1 MCHLI
6 EFATQPSP
14 FNQAALE
21 AIAAAFAFD
30 VPRVA
35 LLVLPADASVR
46 RAVFDLRLLGV
57 NAYGLDVLDTARGGA
72 YLLQH
77 GTQTEANP
85 TLLVSTLATTRG
97 LDLPDLTHVFI
108 LGVPE
113 ALTPD
118 AYLHVAGRVGRF
130 GKPGKVVAVLES
142 RQKVAGKRKGKTAYK
157 DEPKWLNNIYQAID
171 VIPTKFEHFGDAEE
185 QERSPESSP

>member
-1 MCHLI
+1 M
-6 EFATQPSP
+6 
-14 FNQAALE
+14 
-21 AIAAAFAFD
+21 
-30 VPRVA
+30 A

-57 NAYGLDVLDTARGGA
+57 NAHGLDVLDTARGGA

-77 GTQTEANP
+77 GTQPEADP

-108 LGVPE
+108 LGIPE
-113 ALTPD
+113 ALTAD

-130 GKPGKVVAVLES
+130 GKPGKVVTVLES
-142 RQKVAGKRKGKTAYK
+142 RRQVAGKRKDKIAYK
-157 DEPKWLNNIYQAID
+157 DEPKWLNKIYRAID
-171 VIPTKFEHFGDAEE
+171 VTPTKFEHFGDAEE
-185 QERSPESSP
+185 QEHEHERSPPTSPH

>member
-1 MCHLI
+1 V
-6 EFATQPSP
+6 
-14 FNQAALE
+14 LE
-21 AIAAAFAFD
+21 AVAAAFAFD

-35 LLVLPADASVR
+35 LLVLPAEASVR

-57 NAYGLDVLDTARGGA
+57 NAHGLDVLETARGGA

-77 GTQTEANP
+77 GTEAEANP

-108 LGVPE
+108 LGVTE
-113 ALTPD
+113 ALTAD

-130 GKPGKVVAVLES
+130 GRPGKVVTVLES
-142 RQKVAGKRKGKTAYK
+142 RRQVTGKKKGKVNYK
-157 DEPKWLNNIYQAID
+157 DEPKWLQKIYTT
-171 VIPTKFEHFGDAEE
+171 VGVVPTKLDHFGD
-185 QERSPESSP
+185 PEVSTQPEVSATDGDVI